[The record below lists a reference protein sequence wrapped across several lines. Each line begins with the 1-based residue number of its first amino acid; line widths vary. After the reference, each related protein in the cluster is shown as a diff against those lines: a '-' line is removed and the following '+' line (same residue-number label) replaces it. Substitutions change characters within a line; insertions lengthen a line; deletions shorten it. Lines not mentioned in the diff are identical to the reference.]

1 MGWTHIE
8 RVRLDTCDDTNPT
21 FGGPA
26 SLRFEGQ
33 DILVLEGL
41 EIDDI
46 LALDKPMS
54 PNWAVI
60 MDARPPS
67 LEESAPVKILLV
79 GPYLS
84 SLVRMAK
91 WIGNGITTVKHYLNL
106 IGTTLAD
113 LRYFDQ
119 WVRFYRGVCAKYPE
133 DYSPEGHADFILQVF
148 LIFRWLDPLLVIEC
162 RRAVRRYNLVWK
174 YISDNGW
181 ERFTNNLR
189 FFPTVYGV
197 VLAAW
202 FLGADDPS
210 HWEDVLDPMS
220 RIREVGM
227 ARGSRLAMTKGK
239 RACLVPERCAVGD
252 KVALLRGGMHPYVV
266 RRVRE
271 SNCWTLVGPCYV
283 TGDTMEQLRE
293 VWENGTAQEMCFK

>member
-54 PNWAVI
+54 PDWAVI

-162 RRAVRRYNLVWK
+162 RPQSGATIWFGSISRTMGGSDSQTTSGSSPPCMGLSLLLGSLEQMTRATGRMCSIPCPVSGKLEW
-174 YISDNGW
+174 
-181 ERFTNNLR
+181 
-189 FFPTVYGV
+189 
-197 VLAAW
+197 
-202 FLGADDPS
+202 LGG
-210 HWEDVLDPMS
+210 H
-220 RIREVGM
+220 
-227 ARGSRLAMTKGK
+227 GS
-239 RACLVPERCAVGD
+239 P
-252 KVALLRGGMHPYVV
+252 
-266 RRVRE
+266 
-271 SNCWTLVGPCYV
+271 
-283 TGDTMEQLRE
+283 
-293 VWENGTAQEMCFK
+293 

>member
-1 MGWTHIE
+1 MLEPLEVLVLFRWHFSTDPMDKVFPFLAGKSSDGSDMGWTHIE

-21 FGGPA
+21 FGGPT

-54 PNWAVI
+54 PDWAAI
-60 MDARPPS
+60 IDAGPPS
-67 LEESAPVKILLV
+67 LEESAPVKIPLV

-91 WIGNGITTVKHYLNL
+91 WIGNSITTVKHYLNL

-113 LRYFDQ
+113 LWYFDQ
-119 WVRFYRGVCAKYPE
+119 WVRFYRGVWAKYPE

-148 LIFRWLDPLLVIEC
+148 LIFRWLDPLLMIEC

-197 VLAAW
+197 VLAARW
-202 FLGADDPS
+202 EASICRAKSERVQLLDAGRTLLRYWGYNGAASGCLGEWDCPR
-210 HWEDVLDPMS
+210 DVL
-220 RIREVGM
+220 
-227 ARGSRLAMTKGK
+227 
-239 RACLVPERCAVGD
+239 
-252 KVALLRGGMHPYVV
+252 
-266 RRVRE
+266 
-271 SNCWTLVGPCYV
+271 
-283 TGDTMEQLRE
+283 
-293 VWENGTAQEMCFK
+293 